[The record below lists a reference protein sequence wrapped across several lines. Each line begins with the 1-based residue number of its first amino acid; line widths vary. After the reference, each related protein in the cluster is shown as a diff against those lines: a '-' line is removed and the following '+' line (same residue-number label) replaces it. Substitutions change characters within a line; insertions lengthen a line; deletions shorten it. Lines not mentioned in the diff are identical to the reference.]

1 MSIFYTLAG
10 NSLHLLAEITRKSGR
25 YQVEGVDHLLAAQ
38 AAGPVVMTAW
48 HGMTM
53 MLAGFFLNHYDDP
66 RKLLLILPDDWHGG
80 VLQVWINKMGAQP
93 FPMDLTGESGM
104 SAARQLS
111 RLIKLIRAGNDSYIT
126 PDGPEGPAYQVK
138 PGVVYLAQKTGAT
151 ILPLG
156 AYTRSAY
163 RVNRWDQYAAPYP
176 FSRLSLVIGE
186 PVDSAGDTA
195 EVGQRIQTALHQV
208 AAQAAANY
216 YEKRA

>member
-1 MSIFYTLAG
+1 MFNAFAG
-10 NSLHLLAEITRKSGR
+10 NGLHLLANITRRAGR
-25 YQVEGVDHLLAAQ
+25 YQVEGVEHLLAAR
-38 AAGPVVMTAW
+38 AAGPVVLTAW

-53 MLAGFFLNHYDDP
+53 MLAGFFLNHYDDAQ
-66 RKLLLILPDDWHGG
+66 KLLIILPDDWHGE
-80 VLQVWINKMGAQP
+80 VLQVWINKMGARP
-93 FPMDLTGESGM
+93 FPMPLTGDGGM
-104 SAARQLS
+104 AAARQLA
-111 RLIKLIRAGNDSYIT
+111 RLVKLMREGNDAYIT

-156 AYTRSAY
+156 AYTRTAY

-186 PVDSAGDTA
+186 SVDSVGETA
-195 EVGQRIQTALHQV
+195 VVSQRIQTALHQV

-216 YEKRA
+216 YEKKLP